1 VVRPKDDAGSGLE
14 DPQDSLTEEDLILGK
29 KATKFMT
36 IYTIIA
42 LSLCVGMVVFAF
54 LKVPWDTRL
63 PYDGKYDR
71 SGNGIPMQIA
81 MFPIL
86 IVLVMSWKGLKK
98 PDAHHMPK
106 GSRVGT
112 YILGS
117 TIVSA
122 CIIGQFVFARLILTE
137 GGYIPGLNNLFVLFP
152 AYQLLEGNTQS

>member
-1 VVRPKDDAGSGLE
+1 ME
-14 DPQDSLTEEDLILGK
+14 DPQDSLTEEDLIFGK

-42 LSLCVGMVVFAF
+42 LSLCVGMAVFIF
-54 LKVPWDTRL
+54 LNVPWDTRL

-71 SGNGIPMQIA
+71 SGNGLPMQIA
-81 MFPIL
+81 MSPIL
-86 IVLVMSWKGLKK
+86 IVLVMSIRGLRK

-122 CIIGQFVFARLILTE
+122 CIIGQSVLAWSILVE
-137 GGYIPGLNNLFVLFP
+137 GGYVAG
-152 AYQLLEGNTQS
+152 